1 MLNERL
7 RMAKQLLKEDGV
19 IFVSI
24 DDSEQA
30 YLKVLMDE
38 IFGEENFIACV
49 PAILNPSG
57 RQVNTEI
64 ALTHEYILIYG
75 GVNFVPEEL
84 DNEYVINK
92 LPEIYKNRNLETLV
106 DNKGEYWLQ
115 YTLENQS
122 KKFNDKN
129 RPNLAY
135 PIFINKDENHNLY
148 HTIEPTEKTIYTLW
162 PKNVNGVQYVW
173 RWSREKI
180 NKEKEVL
187 VIKMDN
193 DKFKILS

>member
-1 MLNERL
+1 MVVWILC
-7 RMAKQLLKEDGV
+7 LK
-19 IFVSI
+19 
-24 DDSEQA
+24 
-30 YLKVLMDE
+30 K
-38 IFGEENFIACV
+38 
-49 PAILNPSG
+49 
-57 RQVNTEI
+57 
-64 ALTHEYILIYG
+64 
-75 GVNFVPEEL
+75 L

-180 NKEKEVL
+180 NKEKEEL

>member
-1 MLNERL
+1 M
-7 RMAKQLLKEDGV
+7 
-19 IFVSI
+19 
-24 DDSEQA
+24 
-30 YLKVLMDE
+30 
-38 IFGEENFIACV
+38 
-49 PAILNPSG
+49 
-57 RQVNTEI
+57 
-64 ALTHEYILIYG
+64 
-75 GVNFVPEEL
+75 PEEL

-148 HTIEPTEKTIYTLW
+148 HTIEPIRENHLHFMTQKCKWCAICMKMIER
-162 PKNVNGVQYVW
+162 KN
-173 RWSREKI
+173 
-180 NKEKEVL
+180 
-187 VIKMDN
+187 
-193 DKFKILS
+193 

>member
-1 MLNERL
+1 M
-7 RMAKQLLKEDGV
+7 V
-19 IFVSI
+19 VW
-24 DDSEQA
+24 
-30 YLKVLMDE
+30 
-38 IFGEENFIACV
+38 
-49 PAILNPSG
+49 ILC
-57 RQVNTEI
+57 
-64 ALTHEYILIYG
+64 L
-75 GVNFVPEEL
+75 EEL

-180 NKEKEVL
+180 NKEKEEL

>member
-1 MLNERL
+1 MVVWILC
-7 RMAKQLLKEDGV
+7 LK
-19 IFVSI
+19 SW
-24 DDSEQA
+24 
-30 YLKVLMDE
+30 
-38 IFGEENFIACV
+38 
-49 PAILNPSG
+49 
-57 RQVNTEI
+57 
-64 ALTHEYILIYG
+64 
-75 GVNFVPEEL
+75 